1 MEMRSPLGRVRGL
14 GSTKTGV
21 QHWWSQRLTAIAL
34 VPLSLW
40 FVYSVVA
47 LNGADHATFKA
58 WLSAHGNLVLM
69 LSFVMALFYH
79 AYLGLQVVVEDY
91 VHGETAKNT
100 WIIIIKFAAFLSGL
114 SCILAA
120 LRVAFIG

>member
-21 QHWWSQRLTAIAL
+21 QHWIAQRVTAIAL

-47 LNGADHATFKA
+47 LNGADHASFTV
-58 WLSAHGNLVLM
+58 WQSEHGNIVLM
-69 LSFVMALFYH
+69 ISCVVAVVDH
-79 AYLGLQVVVEDY
+79 AQLGLQVVVEDY
-91 VHGETAKNT
+91 VHGETAKT
-100 WIIIIKFAAFLSGL
+100 TCLMVIKFAVCLSGL
-114 SCILAA
+114 SCILAT
-120 LRVAFIG
+120 LRVAFTG